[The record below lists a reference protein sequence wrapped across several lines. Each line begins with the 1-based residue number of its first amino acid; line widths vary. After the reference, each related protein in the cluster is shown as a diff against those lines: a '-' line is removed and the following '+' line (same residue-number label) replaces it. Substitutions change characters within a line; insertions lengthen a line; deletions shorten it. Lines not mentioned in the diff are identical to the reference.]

1 MDFEWDGEKELANV
15 EKHGVA
21 FAEASTVFGDPFE
34 VTIPDPDHSIGE
46 YRFLSA
52 GVSSTGRVLV
62 VSYVER
68 TDNRIRIISARAA
81 SRSERRQYETG
92 I

>member
-1 MDFEWDGEKELANV
+1 MEFEWDGEKERANV
-15 EKHGVA
+15 EKHGVD

-34 VTIPDPDHSIGE
+34 ITIPDLDHSIGE

-52 GVSSTGRVLV
+52 GVSSAGQVLV

-68 TDNRIRIISARAA
+68 SANRIRIISARAA
-81 SRSERRQYETG
+81 SPRERRQYETG

>member
-1 MDFEWDGEKELANV
+1 MEFEWDGEKELANV

-34 VTIPDPDHSIGE
+34 FTIPDPDHPIGE

-52 GVSSTGRVLV
+52 GVSSAGRVPV

-68 TDNRIRIISARAA
+68 TDNHIRIISARAA
-81 SRSERRQYETG
+81 SRSERREYETG

>member
-46 YRFLSA
+46 HRFLSA